1 MRNYPVGVETV
12 VFRVIYDTTSEY
24 YMWVGLNVYRVRT
37 NQTFRAR
44 IQLNSIFVTSYV
56 TPDFFLD
63 CGNTSFEL
71 CENIWSPYNRDLII
85 ESEEGVQFLVNDKVY
100 SCKRNNWFPL
110 TSFMGKLVTSDNNT
124 LSVSELPDGSYSIG
138 HKNVVSNW
146 EFFSSDRVG
155 NDDNFILNKKL
166 DGHSIAGDSSS
177 FIEYRDRICPY
188 PYLVNLKIK
197 EKIQIQENRQMVYF
211 YEDYP
216 ASAYHF
222 EKMCSNKEE
231 SDDYN
236 LYKGNLSVKKG
247 HGFPRKKKK
256 FLGPCSY
263 PTFDHFYDN
272 LMNKLCTKFIV
283 LSKERWKEDEN
294 IKKNKNFN
302 YTPYERE
309 DRVIRCYSKPI
320 NLRSFLSSF
329 YEFGHYWKFKK
340 MFLLNYNRKYL
351 KKYNRI
357 IVSSS
362 KILISKKK
370 DFDDDVLGCFKK
382 KIFYNLRKSIG
393 IGVK

>member
-1 MRNYPVGVETV
+1 MG
-12 VFRVIYDTTSEY
+12 
-24 YMWVGLNVYRVRT
+24 
-37 NQTFRAR
+37 
-44 IQLNSIFVTSYV
+44 
-56 TPDFFLD
+56 FL
-63 CGNTSFEL
+63 E
-71 CENIWSPYNRDLII
+71 
-85 ESEEGVQFLVNDKVY
+85 
-100 SCKRNNWFPL
+100 
-110 TSFMGKLVTSDNNT
+110 
-124 LSVSELPDGSYSIG
+124 
-138 HKNVVSNW
+138 
-146 EFFSSDRVG
+146 
-155 NDDNFILNKKL
+155 
-166 DGHSIAGDSSS
+166 
-177 FIEYRDRICPY
+177 
-188 PYLVNLKIK
+188 
-197 EKIQIQENRQMVYF
+197 
-211 YEDYP
+211 
-216 ASAYHF
+216 
-222 EKMCSNKEE
+222 
-231 SDDYN
+231 
-236 LYKGNLSVKKG
+236 
-247 HGFPRKKKK
+247 KKKK

-272 LMNKLCTKFIV
+272 LMDKLCTKFIV

-382 KIFYNLRKSIG
+382 KYFIILERVLVSELSRRKPFEEDEFLVEYFNLLCPGYHNGVFEDMDRIENSMRSI
-393 IGVK
+393 KKKK